1 MTDQPL
7 NGAPAPQPQVLI
19 SADPNPQ
26 KLPAAWQVHYNP
38 ASAEVAIVVFDAT
51 GQRWIVMDN
60 ADAARFAEDI
70 LRNAGLARTG
80 LVIP

>member
-1 MTDQPL
+1 MTDQPI
-7 NGAPAPQPQVLI
+7 NGHGAQQQLQIPAECQPQRLPV
-19 SADPNPQ
+19 AWVVQTNP
-26 KLPAAWQVHYNP
+26 VT
-38 ASAEVAIVVFDAT
+38 AEVAIVMFDAT

-60 ADAARFAEDI
+60 PDAARFAEDI